1 MASQERRPAAVLRYR
16 RAVTGRKDAS
26 QVVFVGDRVYHLG
39 LRASELRPC
48 VFLVGD
54 PARAFTV
61 AERFERVD
69 HEVRHREYVT
79 LTGSHRGLPVSVI
92 GTGIGPDNVEIALVE
107 VWAIAA
113 SPLTVIRI
121 GTSGGLREHV
131 PVGTLVVSSYA
142 IGLDSTGLFYDAP
155 PADDTV
161 TALEREARRA
171 IDEGVRPGSRF
182 AGAFAPYASRATPS
196 VVAALERSA
205 ARLGARS
212 VTGAT
217 VTSPGFYG
225 PSGRRL
231 PGVTNTVEDVKP
243 RLARVEAGGVRV
255 YNMEMESSLLFHLAG
270 ALGIR
275 AGTICPTISNP
286 EGHGSVADPAPFV
299 AQAIDVALAAMHD
312 LVGEPRP

>member
-1 MASQERRPAAVLRYR
+1 MVAVLRYR
-16 RAVTGRKDAS
+16 RAVTGPQASS

-39 LRASELRPC
+39 LSAAELRPC

-61 AERFERVD
+61 AERFDSVE

-107 VWAIAA
+107 AWAIAER
-113 SPLTVIRI
+113 PLTAIRI
-121 GTSGGLREHV
+121 GTSGGLREDV

-142 IGLDSTGLFYDAP
+142 IGLDSTGLFYDSP

-161 TALEREARRA
+161 AALEREARRA
-171 IDEGVRPGSRF
+171 IDAGVRPGSRF
-182 AGAFAPYASRATPS
+182 AGAFAPYASRATPA

-205 ARLGARS
+205 ASLGARA

-217 VTSPGFYG
+217 VTSPGFYA

-231 PGVTNTVEDVKP
+231 PGVTNTVEDVKQ
-243 RLARVEAGGVRV
+243 RLARIETAGVRV
-255 YNMEMESSLLFHLAG
+255 YNMEMESSLLFHLG
-270 ALGIR
+270 SQLGVR
-275 AGTICPTISNP
+275 TGTICPTISNP
-286 EGHGSVADPAPFV
+286 SGHGRVAPPAPFV

-312 LVGEPRP
+312 LAASDAER

>member
-1 MASQERRPAAVLRYR
+1 MVAVLRYR
-16 RAVTGRKDAS
+16 RAVTGPEAPS

-39 LRASELRPC
+39 LRSSELRPS

-54 PARAFTV
+54 PARAYTV
-61 AERFERVD
+61 AERFERVE
-69 HEVRHREYVT
+69 HEVKHREYVT

-107 VWAIAA
+107 AWAIAER
-113 SPLTVIRI
+113 PLTAIRI
-121 GTSGGLREHV
+121 GTSAGLREDV

-155 PADDTV
+155 AADEIV

-171 IDEGVRPGSRF
+171 IDAGVRPGSRF
-182 AGAFAPYASRATPS
+182 AGAFAPYASRATPE

-205 ARLGARS
+205 ASLGARA

-225 PSGRRL
+225 ASGRRL

-243 RLARVEAGGVRV
+243 RLARIEAGGVRV
-255 YNMEMESSLLFHLAG
+255 YNMEMESSLLFHLG
-270 ALGIR
+270 SQLGIR
-275 AGTICPTISNP
+275 TGTICPTISNP
-286 EGHGSVADPAPFV
+286 AGHASVADPAPFV
-299 AQAIDVALAAMHD
+299 SQAIDVALAAMHA
-312 LVGEPRP
+312 LAAS